1 MILKGYLLSL
11 IYGLFC
17 IAASVIAHKLG
28 LRSIY
33 ARKITHILIG
43 FEWVILSQCFGQSIH
58 FVIVCLA
65 FTALVSAIYMFDA
78 LPSLSS
84 KGDNSRGTIYYCIA
98 MTLMSAITLLFPEM
112 MIPFGIGV
120 CCTSLGDGFAGIF
133 GQIKRYNRKIYDKK
147 TLFGFLSCFL
157 FSVAS
162 VLVINYIY
170 DAKVKILSILCIALF
185 AAILEL
191 FAKKGIDNITVTVG
205 AAFLSYLFMS
215 RPEFIMHYILPIIFT
230 LPIVAFVY
238 KKKNLSPA
246 GIIAA
251 LILDLMASVA
261 FGNLGFVILMAFFG
275 CSMIADKLKK
285 SSSQK
290 REERTAIQVLANGSL
305 GILFSFIYLIHPS
318 KVWMVAFCAVFA
330 EALADTASSGI
341 GSRSTKTF
349 DVFKWRRV
357 ESGVS
362 GGMSLL
368 GTASALISSIFI
380 SAVALLSEDIG
391 ASEALIVCI
400 SGFFG
405 SFIDSLLGSLLQG
418 KFQCIV
424 CGKNTEERIHCNEK
438 TSHISGL
445 PYVNNSVVNFIST
458 VFASII
464 SIALIIFL

>member
-17 IAASVIAHKLG
+17 IAVSVVAHKLG

-98 MTLMSAITLLFPEM
+98 MTVMSAITLLFPEM

-170 DAKVKILSILCIALF
+170 DAKIKILSILCIALF

-238 KKKNLSPA
+238 KKKALSPA

-261 FGNLGFVILMAFFG
+261 FGNLGFVILMVFFG

-305 GILFSFIYLIHPS
+305 GILFSAIYLFHPS
-318 KVWMVAFCAVFA
+318 KIWLVAFCSVFA
-330 EALADTASSGI
+330 EALSDTVSSGI

-380 SAVALLSEDIG
+380 SAVALLSKDIG
-391 ASEALIVCI
+391 ASEALVVCI

-405 SFIDSLLGSLLQG
+405 SVVDSFLGSLLQG
-418 KFQCIV
+418 KFQCTV

-438 TSHISGL
+438 ASHISGL

-464 SIALIIFL
+464 SIALIMFL